1 VVKAIEELEVAKKK
15 VEECRVKLGYAR
27 EQVLHWKSKV
37 DRTTI
42 ERLRSFSNPS
52 LMVCQV

>member
-1 VVKAIEELEVAKKK
+1 MVKAIEELEVAKKK